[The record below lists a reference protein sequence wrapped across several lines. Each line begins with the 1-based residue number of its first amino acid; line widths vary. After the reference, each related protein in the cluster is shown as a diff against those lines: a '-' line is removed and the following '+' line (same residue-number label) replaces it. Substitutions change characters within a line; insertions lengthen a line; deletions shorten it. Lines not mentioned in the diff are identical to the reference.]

1 VNGRGVLALVLQ
13 LGFLTVAFAG
23 RTLVHRRRTGDS
35 GFRWQRHDRTARVS
49 GALFVAAVV
58 VGTAG
63 VTLAAL
69 SVTGLW
75 DALAG
80 TVMLVVGV
88 AVFAAG
94 CVLTL
99 ASQSAMGTSWRIGV
113 DPNERTE
120 LVTDGP
126 FGWARNP
133 IFTGMVIAAVGL
145 SLMAPTMLTLVALL
159 LLVVA
164 VEVQV
169 RSVEEPYLRTAMAGG
184 GAYARRVGRFV
195 PRLGRIGA
203 DG

>member
-1 VNGRGVLALVLQ
+1 MNARGVLALVLQ

-49 GALFVAAVV
+49 GALFAAAVV

-75 DALAG
+75 DALEG

-169 RSVEEPYLRTAMAGG
+169 RSVEEPYLRTAMPDW
-184 GAYARRVGRFV
+184 GAYGRRVGRFV

>member
-1 VNGRGVLALVLQ
+1 VNARGVLALVLQ

-49 GALFVAAVV
+49 GALFAAAVV

-75 DALAG
+75 DALEG

-169 RSVEEPYLRTAMAGG
+169 RSVEETYLRTAMPDW
-184 GAYARRVGRFV
+184 GAYARRVGRIV

>member
-1 VNGRGVLALVLQ
+1 
-13 LGFLTVAFAG
+13 AFAG

-58 VGTAG
+58 VGTVG
-63 VTLAAL
+63 VTLAAF

-75 DALAG
+75 DALDG
-80 TVMLVVGV
+80 TAVLVVGV
-88 AVFAAG
+88 GVFAAG

-99 ASQSAMGTSWRIGV
+99 AAQSGMGTSWRIGV

-120 LVTDGP
+120 LVTAGP

-145 SLMAPTMLTLVALL
+145 ALMAPTMLTLVAVI

-169 RSVEEPYLRTAMAGG
+169 RSVEEPYLRTA
-184 GAYARRVGRFV
+184 
-195 PRLGRIGA
+195 
-203 DG
+203 